1 MLPVEHLLVALGN
14 PGAKTSPAVARAA
27 EIAARTGASVTLFHS
42 LYSPYVAGEQF
53 YSPTE
58 LQRDIESAVNAR
70 KRDLERLAK
79 PLRAAGVTTRVRC
92 RWDYPIH
99 ESIVRE
105 VMREDVDLV
114 IVGSHRHGAAARL
127 ILSNTD
133 WQLIRLCPCPVLL
146 VKTTRRYERPRVLA
160 SVDPLHAHAKPAAL
174 DARLLAV
181 AADLAEAFG
190 GKLHA
195 AHFYTLGSPLS
206 TGFMIEPLP
215 LPVAVA
221 EQHAADV
228 GRAFEALVSNY
239 ALGPRRLHLRNGLP
253 IDELPELA
261 DEIDAHV
268 VVMGAVS
275 RSGLKRLFIGHTAER
290 VLDRLKSD
298 VLIIKPEGFKTP
310 VPRRAANR
318 PVVLPPL

>member
-1 MLPVEHLLVALGN
+1 MFTAKHILVALADTA
-14 PGAKTSPAVARAA
+14 AKSAPAIARAG
-27 EIAARTGASVTLFHS
+27 ELAARTGARVTLFHS

-53 YSPTE
+53 YSPVE
-58 LQRDIESAVNAR
+58 LQRDIEAAVNAR
-70 KRDLERLAK
+70 KLALARLAQ
-79 PLRAAGVTTRVRC
+79 PLTDAGIETHVRC
-92 RWDYPIH
+92 RWDYPVH

>member
-1 MLPVEHLLVALGN
+1 MFKSKHILVALADTA
-14 PGAKTSPAVARAA
+14 AKSAPAIGRAQEVAT
-27 EIAARTGASVTLFHS
+27 RTGAKVTLFHS

-53 YSPTE
+53 YSPGE
-58 LQRDIESAVNAR
+58 LERDIEAIVNAR
-70 KRDLERLAK
+70 KQALERLAQ
-79 PLRAAGVTTRVRC
+79 PLIDAGIQVHVRC
-92 RWDYPIH
+92 RWDYPVH

-105 VMREDVDLV
+105 AVREEVDLV

-127 ILSNTD
+127 VLSNTD

-146 VKTTRRYERPRVLA
+146 VKTARRYDRPRVLV
-160 SVDPLHAHAKPAAL
+160 SVDPMHAHAKPAAL
-174 DARLLAV
+174 DERLLA
-181 AADLAEAFG
+181 AGADFAETFS
-190 GKLHA
+190 GKLHV
-195 AHFYTLGSPLS
+195 AHFYTLGTPLT

-215 LPVAVA
+215 LPVEVA

-228 GRAFEALVSNY
+228 GRALDKLVARYELN
-239 ALGPRRLHLRNGLP
+239 PRRVHLRDGLP
-253 IDELPELA
+253 VDELPDLA
-261 DEIDAHV
+261 EEIDAHL

-290 VLDRLKSD
+290 VLDRLKTD

-310 VPRRAANR
+310 VPKRAANR